1 MNTED
6 SESKTKN
13 KIYTRLFF
21 FALIG
26 FIIFFMGAWFRL
38 QQTGAF
44 DSQNPYS
51 GPSPLMTCLFLG
63 FFGLV
68 IGAVTSL
75 FKKRR

>member
-13 KIYTRLFF
+13 QIYTRMFF

-38 QQTGAF
+38 HQTGAF

-51 GPSPLMTCLFLG
+51 GPPPLMTCLFFG

-68 IGAVTSL
+68 IGAVTCL